1 MNTSKSKIR
10 IAILGGGPSGL
21 FMFKRIVEANQ
32 ANFEVT
38 IFERK
43 NQLGAG
49 MPYSTEGAS
58 DEHITNVS
66 DNEVPNFVNS
76 IEEWVDQAPQ
86 ELLDRYQIKSN
97 NFNEYKVLP
106 RLFFGAYL
114 QAQFEILLQQAM
126 EKNIDVDVKT
136 NCNVDD
142 VIFKPELNEVWIL
155 ADQNI
160 VKFDKV
166 VIATGHNWPK
176 KYEGLVQGY
185 FDSPYP
191 PAKLALKLNHPIALK
206 GSSLTAIDAIRT
218 LARHNGNFAKND
230 DGKLTYQLAAGS
242 EDFSLMM
249 HSRNGLLPAVRFHLE
264 DSRLRNDSLLSIED
278 FKQHRKE
285 NEGFVSLDFVF
296 EKDFK
301 EIFKEKDPSFYE
313 QIKDMDV
320 ETFVDAMMELREK
333 LPPFQLLKA
342 EYVQAEKSIKRKES
356 IYWKEMLAILS
367 FSMNYPAK
375 YFSAE
380 DMLRLQK
387 KLMPLISIVI
397 AFVPQSSCEELIAL
411 HDAGVLD
418 IVSVGNDSEVEI
430 ADNGGIIYHYTDEN
444 DVAVA
449 QAYHTF
455 VDCVGQPHLDF
466 DKFVFDGLKEAGAIS
481 SAKLNFK
488 DQQRGAAEF
497 GENEKVKQLED
508 QNFTLD
514 VPGIT
519 INDHFQIVDQK
530 GEANSHIF
538 IMAVPY
544 IGGFN
549 PDYSGIDF
557 SEEASQRII
566 DKF

>member
-32 ANFEVT
+32 PNFEVT

-114 QAQFEILLQQAM
+114 QAQFEILLQQAV
-126 EKNIDVDVKT
+126 EKNIDVEVKT

-142 VIFKPELNEVWIL
+142 VIYKPELNEVWIL

-160 VKFDKV
+160 FKFDKV

-218 LARHNGNFAKND
+218 LARHNGSFAKNE

-242 EDFSLMM
+242 ENFSLLM

-278 FKQHRKE
+278 FKQHREE

-430 ADNGGIIYHYTDEN
+430 ADKGGIIYHYTDEN

-449 QAYHTF
+449 QAYQTF

-488 DQQRGAAEF
+488 DQEIGAAEF
-497 GENEKVKQLED
+497 VDNEKVKQSED
-508 QNFTLD
+508 QSFTLD

-519 INDHFQIVDQK
+519 INDHFQIVDER
-530 GEANSHIF
+530 GEANPHLF

-566 DKF
+566 AKF

>member
-32 ANFEVT
+32 PNFEVT

-76 IEEWVDQAPQ
+76 IEEWVDQAPK
-86 ELLDRYQIKSN
+86 ELLDRYHIKSN

-142 VIFKPELNEVWIL
+142 VIYKPELNEVWIL

-218 LARHNGNFAKND
+218 LARHNGSFAKND
-230 DGKLTYQLAAGS
+230 DGKLTYQLAEGS
-242 EDFSLMM
+242 ENFSLMM

-264 DSRLRNDSLLSIED
+264 DSRLKNDSLLSMED

-430 ADNGGIIYHYTDEN
+430 ADKGGIIYHYMDEN

-449 QAYHTF
+449 QAYQTF

-488 DQQRGAAEF
+488 DQQIGAAEF
-497 GENEKVKQLED
+497 GENEKVKQSED
-508 QNFTLD
+508 QSFTLD

-530 GEANSHIF
+530 GEANPHIF